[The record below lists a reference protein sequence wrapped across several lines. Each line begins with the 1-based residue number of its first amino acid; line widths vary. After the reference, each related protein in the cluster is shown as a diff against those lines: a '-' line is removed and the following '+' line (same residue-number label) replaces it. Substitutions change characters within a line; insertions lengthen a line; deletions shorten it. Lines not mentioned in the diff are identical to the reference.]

1 VTDLLHALQ
10 HEFALKDL
18 GSQHYFLSIEVQR
31 ANDGLR
37 LSQKKYTTDTT
48 YLWLQRARMIS
59 CKPVSTPLTSYTKI
73 LAYDCDLLST
83 EDAM

>member
-37 LSQKKYTTDTT
+37 LSQKKYTT